1 MYKPS
6 MSQDTYKDQFI
17 LHVIYFIF
25 YVKKINKNETWQIL
39 IGYNIYIYIY
49 CFYEF
54 LSLLAISGVQD

>member
-49 CFYEF
+49 I
-54 LSLLAISGVQD
+54 LLLRVSFSISN